1 MPRRAAMR
9 IAEAIRAAASTLSE
23 ISDTA
28 RLDAELLMAHALGVE
43 RSAMLVRQMD
53 DPAPDTFAALVQR
66 RAACEPVAHILGAQE
81 FYGRSFAVSRDV
93 LIPRGDSETLI
104 DAALEFAPVG
114 ARVLDLGTGSGALLI
129 TAVLEID
136 DAHGTGIDASPS
148 ALRIAQRN
156 AQQLGVIGARA
167 RFLARDWTKDGWC
180 ADLGTFDLIL
190 CNPPYIEEDAELSP
204 QVRDYEPARALF
216 AGADGLADYRA
227 LLPQLRALMNEGA
240 LAMFE
245 IGYSQADA
253 VTALAR
259 SEGFVAQLRH
269 DLANR
274 PRCVICR

>member
-1 MPRRAAMR
+1 MPRRGVMR
-9 IAEAIRAAASTLSE
+9 IAEAIRAAASTLSD

-53 DPAPDTFAALVQR
+53 DPAPDTFATLVQR
-66 RAACEPVAHILGAQE
+66 RAACEPIAHILGAQE

-104 DAALEFAPVG
+104 DAALAFAPAG

-167 RFLARDWTKDGWC
+167 RFLARDWTKDGWR

-190 CNPPYIEEDAELSP
+190 CNPPYVEEDAELSP

-216 AGADGLADYRA
+216 AGTDGLADYRV
-227 LLPQLRALMNEGA
+227 LMPQLRALMNEGA

>member
-1 MPRRAAMR
+1 MPRRGVMR
-9 IAEAIRAAASTLSE
+9 IAEAIRAAASTLSD

-53 DPAPDTFAALVQR
+53 DPAPDTFATLVQR
-66 RAACEPVAHILGAQE
+66 RAACEPIAHILGAQE

-104 DAALEFAPVG
+104 DAALAFAPAG

-167 RFLARDWTKDGWC
+167 RFLARDWTKDGWP

-190 CNPPYIEEDAELSP
+190 CNPPYVEEDAELSP

-216 AGADGLADYRA
+216 AGTDGLADYRV
-227 LLPQLRALMNEGA
+227 LMPQLRALMNEGA

>member
-1 MPRRAAMR
+1 MR
-9 IAEAIRAAASTLSE
+9 IAEAIRAAASTLSD

-53 DPAPDTFAALVQR
+53 DPAPDTFATLVQR
-66 RAACEPVAHILGAQE
+66 RAACEPIAHILGAQE

-104 DAALEFAPVG
+104 DAALAFAPAG

-167 RFLARDWTKDGWC
+167 RFLARDWTKDGWR

-190 CNPPYIEEDAELSP
+190 CNPPYVEEDAELSP

-216 AGADGLADYRA
+216 AGTDGLADYRV
-227 LLPQLRALMNEGA
+227 LMPQLRALMNEGA